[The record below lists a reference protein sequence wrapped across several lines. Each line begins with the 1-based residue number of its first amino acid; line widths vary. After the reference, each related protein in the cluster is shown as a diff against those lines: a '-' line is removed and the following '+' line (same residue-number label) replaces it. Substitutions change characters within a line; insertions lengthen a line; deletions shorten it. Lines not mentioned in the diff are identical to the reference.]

1 MPVPTS
7 PAKPTKTVDTS
18 GLACPMPIVRTRQAI
33 DQLASGDVL
42 EIISTDRGSLTDI
55 PSWAGTLGHT
65 LLDAREDGQ
74 TFVYLIKKG

>member
-1 MPVPTS
+1 MPVPTP

-55 PSWAGTLGHT
+55 PSWADTLGHQ
-65 LLDAREDGQ
+65 LIDSRQEGQ
-74 TFVYLIKKG
+74 RFVYLIKKG